1 LTLEP
6 ELEDRAEAWQVAL
19 LAPTSD
25 HRLAVAIRRGDRSD
39 LRLVTHEVESS
50 SSVQRVH
57 PEILAHSPAPEA
69 TAGPVSTLDPIGAR

>member
-1 LTLEP
+1 MTLEP

-39 LRLVTHEVESS
+39 LSLVTHEVESS
-50 SSVQRVH
+50 ASVRRVH
-57 PEILAHSPAPEA
+57 PTILARSPAAEA
-69 TAGPVSTLDPIGAR
+69 TAGAVSTFDPMGAR